1 MQRLYGN
8 SLRKDAGV
16 TKTLRNAVR
25 RASEGDGLGGSSNK
39 TRKDLIER
47 ISKNVR
53 EVQGTVEKVF
63 EETADAVED
72 FINKCESHA
81 LHIRHRAWADSVFTS
96 AAPAVKGYVQDT
108 KILLQ
113 QSGERFVISRVANDL
128 ASYDSSQYSLKLRP
142 SAFPPLVPHAST
154 SSAPALR
161 YHLGEPIH
169 VKWTAPSNHSRRDW
183 IGVYRLGANK
193 DKLVTKVSSQ
203 GKWVGLFSK
212 EWEGDRYEGV
222 GGGEAPEHGE
232 ISATAQARG
241 AVVFKSKKLP
251 WKTGQYEFRYVAS

>member
-1 MQRLYGN
+1 M
-8 SLRKDAGV
+8 
-16 TKTLRNAVR
+16 
-25 RASEGDGLGGSSNK
+25 
-39 TRKDLIER
+39 
-47 ISKNVR
+47 
-53 EVQGTVEKVF
+53 KVF
-63 EETADAVED
+63 FSA
-72 FINKCESHA
+72 
-81 LHIRHRAWADSVFTS
+81 
-96 AAPAVKGYVQDT
+96 AAPAVKGYVKDT

-128 ASYDSSQYSLKLRP
+128 ASYDSSQYSLTLRP

-193 DKLVTKVSSQ
+193 DTLVTKVSSQ
-203 GKWVGLFSK
+203 GKWCGVYSK

-222 GGGEAPEHGE
+222 GGGEAPEYGE
-232 ISATAQARG
+232 ISASKRARG
-241 AVVFKSKKLP
+241 AIVFKGKKLP
-251 WKTGQYEFRYVAS
+251 WKTGQYEFRCVNHELFRCESPRDYPRVLILLPTTGTTTTASTALLPSLSRSRSLSTVRPTMKIPNRSTRP